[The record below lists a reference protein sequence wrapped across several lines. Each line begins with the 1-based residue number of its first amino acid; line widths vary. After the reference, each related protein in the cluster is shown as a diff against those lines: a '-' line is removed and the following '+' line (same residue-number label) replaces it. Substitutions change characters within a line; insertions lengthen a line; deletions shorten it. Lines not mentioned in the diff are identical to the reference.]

1 MSLTLYFHPF
11 SSFCQKAVI
20 ALYENETPFEKRL
33 IDFADASDE
42 DALRK
47 IWPIRKFPV
56 LVDNARDRVMPEAT
70 AIIEYLAV
78 HYPGAAKLIPEN
90 PDLAMRAR
98 LNDRIFDN
106 YVAAPMQKIVLDRIR
121 PEGNR
126 DGFGVEEARGVLA
139 TALAIVDKEVA
150 GKTWA
155 LGDDF
160 TLADCAAAPALVYA
174 DTIIPLAGAYP
185 NVAAYL
191 ARLKKRPSF
200 ERALAEAEPY
210 WKNFPRE

>member
-1 MSLTLYFHPF
+1 MSLTLYYHPF
-11 SSFCQKAVI
+11 SSFCQKALI

-33 IDFADASDE
+33 IDFGEAGDADE
-42 DALRK
+42 LKK

-56 LVDNARDRVMPEAT
+56 LVDKARDRIVPEAT
-70 AIIEYLAV
+70 AIIEHLSA
-78 HYPGAAKLIPEN
+78 HYPGEVKLIPED
-90 PDLAMRAR
+90 PDLAVRAR
-98 LNDRIFDN
+98 LSDRIFDN

-121 PEGNR
+121 PEGKR
-126 DGFGVEEARGVLA
+126 DPFGVEEARSVLA
-139 TALAIVDKEVA
+139 TALGVIDKDLA
-150 GKTWA
+150 GKTWSA
-155 LGDDF
+155 GDGF

-210 WKNFPRE
+210 WALFPKE